1 MFWKVHRQPTGNEL
15 SIGKKRV
22 CSKTRSKTF
31 SQAETQD
38 RLMSHVE
45 EIYGGL
51 GWARPCV
58 RLCRYLKIEHLR
70 LGLMERALKWRR
82 EGGHWDVPPP
92 PRKRVPAAGMLPPA
106 RPQQELPSGI
116 VWARKTT
123 WPGMHVPPTGGLQP
137 VTGCCGSGRSDSL
150 IPVEP
155 TLQGHPRV
163 MTSSGVS

>member
-38 RLMSHVE
+38 RLMSRVE
-45 EIYGGL
+45 EIYRGL

-92 PRKRVPAAGMLPPA
+92 PERGSQLLECCHQPGLSRSSLLGLSGPEKPPGLGCTSLPREA
-106 RPQQELPSGI
+106 CSQ
-116 VWARKTT
+116 
-123 WPGMHVPPTGGLQP
+123 
-137 VTGCCGSGRSDSL
+137 
-150 IPVEP
+150 
-155 TLQGHPRV
+155 
-163 MTSSGVS
+163 